1 MQGMYEG
8 YALCPDREEAM
19 KHLKSTS
26 DVYSPWGDADL
37 VSEKTLPR
45 NSDTIPE
52 DQDCRSYTPHVVREG
67 LTEIE
72 FKLKCLMGIEVT
84 YTVPRSIFQR
94 HL

>member
-1 MQGMYEG
+1 ME
-8 YALCPDREEAM
+8 
-19 KHLKSTS
+19 HLYTVS
-26 DVYSPWGDADL
+26 DVYSPWRNVDSPPNEAPL
-37 VSEKTLPR
+37 R
-45 NSDTIPE
+45 NSDRIPE
-52 DQDCRSYTPHVVREG
+52 DQNCRSYTPHVVRER

>member
-1 MQGMYEG
+1 ME
-8 YALCPDREEAM
+8 
-19 KHLKSTS
+19 HLYTVSG
-26 DVYSPWGDADL
+26 VYSPWRNADP
-37 VSEKTLPR
+37 LPNEAPLR

-52 DQDCRSYTPHVVREG
+52 DQDCRSYTPHVVGEE

-72 FKLKCLMGIEVT
+72 FRLKCLMGIEVT

>member
-1 MQGMYEG
+1 ME
-8 YALCPDREEAM
+8 
-19 KHLKSTS
+19 HLYTVS
-26 DVYSPWGDADL
+26 DVYSPWRNVD
-37 VSEKTLPR
+37 SLPNEAPLR

-52 DQDCRSYTPHVVREG
+52 DQNCRSCTPHVVREG

-72 FKLKCLMGIEVT
+72 FKLKCLMGVEVT

>member
-1 MQGMYEG
+1 ME
-8 YALCPDREEAM
+8 
-19 KHLKSTS
+19 HLYTVS
-26 DVYSPWGDADL
+26 DVYSPWRNVG
-37 VSEKTLPR
+37 SLPNEAPLR

-52 DQDCRSYTPHVVREG
+52 DQNCRSYTPHVVREG

-84 YTVPRSIFQR
+84 YIVPQSIFQR

>member
-1 MQGMYEG
+1 MEYL
-8 YALCPDREEAM
+8 Y
-19 KHLKSTS
+19 TVS
-26 DVYSPWGDADL
+26 DVYSPWRNVD
-37 VSEKTLPR
+37 SLPNEAPLR

-52 DQDCRSYTPHVVREG
+52 DQNCRSCTPHVVREG

>member
-1 MQGMYEG
+1 MERLY
-8 YALCPDREEAM
+8 
-19 KHLKSTS
+19 TVS
-26 DVYSPWGDADL
+26 DVYSPWRNVD
-37 VSEKTLPR
+37 SLPNEAPLR

-52 DQDCRSYTPHVVREG
+52 DQDCKSYTPHVVKEG

-84 YTVPRSIFQR
+84 YTVPQSIFHM

>member
-1 MQGMYEG
+1 ME
-8 YALCPDREEAM
+8 
-19 KHLKSTS
+19 HLYTVS
-26 DVYSPWGDADL
+26 DVYSPWRNVD
-37 VSEKTLPR
+37 SLPNEAPLR

-52 DQDCRSYTPHVVREG
+52 DQDCRSYTPRVVREG

-72 FKLKCLMGIEVT
+72 LKLKCLMGIEVT